1 LISLFNRKLVK
12 GISMADEIQPNTL
25 LGKII
30 EAEHEREQ
38 AEFVPSLL
46 LQTLLEVLNQ
56 REQEVIAR
64 RHGLQGKKKETLEA
78 IGSSFHVTRER
89 IRQIENTAL
98 RHVRTSESYQHVA
111 ERMEQAIGRILD
123 IYGGVMEESHLL
135 SEALA
140 HIPEQSHEEPYVL
153 FFLRAV
159 GSDRVHEVFENEYVK
174 TGWRLAHADV
184 SFLHA
189 HIQELKSIFIEVESP
204 LEFDHVLEALRNRQF
219 YTEHQHV
226 LNDDITRAHLY
237 LGKHFSQNPFEQWG
251 LVSWKTI
258 TPKRMGDKIFLVLKK
273 HGEPLHYRDITEKIN
288 DYCFD
293 HKKAH
298 APTVHNELIL
308 DDRYV
313 LVGRGI
319 YALQDWGFEPGIV
332 ADVIDRVLEEA
343 GTPFTREEII
353 QRVLERR
360 VVKRGT
366 IYLALAD
373 KKRFTRDAEGRYWK
387 MG

>member
-1 LISLFNRKLVK
+1 
-12 GISMADEIQPNTL
+12 MADEIQPNTL

-30 EAEHEREQ
+30 EAEREREQ

-56 REQEVIAR
+56 REQEVITR
-64 RHGLQGKKKETLEA
+64 RHGLLGKKKETLEA
-78 IGSSFHVTRER
+78 IGTSFHVTRER

-98 RHVRTSESYQHVA
+98 RHVHASEEYRQVA
-111 ERMEQAIGRILD
+111 GRMEQAIGRILD
-123 IYGGVMEESHLL
+123 FYGGVMEERHLL

-140 HIPEQSHEEPYVL
+140 HIPEQSREEPYVL

-159 GSDRVHEVFENEYVK
+159 GSDRVHEVVENEHVK

-184 SFLHA
+184 SFPHT
-189 HIQELKSIFIEVESP
+189 HIQELKSIFTETEAP
-204 LEFDHVLEALRNRQF
+204 LDFDDVLGALRSRQF
-219 YTEHQHV
+219 YTEHQHA
-226 LNDDITRAHLY
+226 LNDDVIHAHLH

-273 HGEPLHYRDITEKIN
+273 QTEPLHYREITEKIN
-288 DYCFD
+288 EYGFD

-319 YALQDWGFEPGIV
+319 YALKDWGFEPGIV
-332 ADVIDRVLEEA
+332 ADVIDHVLDEA
-343 GTPFTREEII
+343 GRPLTREEII
-353 QRVLERR
+353 QNVLARR
-360 VVKRGT
+360 LVKRGT
-366 IYLALAD
+366 IYLALSD
-373 KKRFTRDAEGRYWK
+373 KKRFTRTPDGTYWK
-387 MG
+387 SI